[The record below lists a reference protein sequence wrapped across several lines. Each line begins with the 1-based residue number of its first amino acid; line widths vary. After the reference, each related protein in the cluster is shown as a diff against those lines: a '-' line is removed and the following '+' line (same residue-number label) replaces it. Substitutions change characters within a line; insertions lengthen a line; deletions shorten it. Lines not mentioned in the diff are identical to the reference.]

1 MDIIIVNFRIDKEQ
15 YWEHK
20 YRNWYYIRN
29 TSTVLYWEYGTVL
42 TVRNTSIKPVPVPV
56 EYWEYQHW

>member
-15 YWEHK
+15 YWEH
-20 YRNWYYIRN
+20 NGIG
-29 TSTVLYWEYGTVL
+29 TILGIPVPVLYWEYGTVL

-56 EYWEYQHW
+56 EYWEYQH